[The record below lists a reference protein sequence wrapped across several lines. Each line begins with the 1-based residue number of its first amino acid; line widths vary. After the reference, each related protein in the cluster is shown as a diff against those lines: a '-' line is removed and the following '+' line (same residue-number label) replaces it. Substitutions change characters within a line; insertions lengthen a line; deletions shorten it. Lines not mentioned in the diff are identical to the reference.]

1 MFPAHAGMILVTD
14 DKYALVFRVPHGCG
28 DDSRR
33 ERTIDKTVEYSTRI
47 RGWLRFLKWNPSQT
61 TVFPTYAGMILYGV
75 PIGLFASRVP
85 CVCGNSSRMLV
96 LL

>member
-47 RGWLRFLKWNPSQT
+47 RG
-61 TVFPTYAGMILYGV
+61 
-75 PIGLFASRVP
+75 
-85 CVCGNSSRMLV
+85 
-96 LL
+96 